1 MSTKKVQRKESNK
14 TKTGKPNLKV
24 MNINQLEEMKKTARP
39 KIIPVINNRINN
51 VMRKAGRGR

>member
-1 MSTKKVQRKESNK
+1 MTKKAIRKDSNK

-24 MNINQLEEMKKTARP
+24 MNVKQLEEMKGAARP
-39 KIIPVINNRINN
+39 KMIPVINNRINN